1 MSATIGV
8 IQATALIA
16 AGTPTAGAWAFGLS
30 TAACGLVFTAVA
42 ALAAQLAEYARTA
55 NGIAS
60 TVLGVAFLVRAVGD
74 SSTGGHWLSWLSPIG
89 WVQQIRPF
97 AGERWWVLALPLAT
111 ATIVGA
117 AAYVVLPRRDVGVG
131 ILPPHPGPARG
142 AASLGTT
149 GALAWRLQR
158 GALLG
163 WTLAMVTA
171 GAVFGSI
178 AKGIGD
184 LLGDSQTTRDMFER
198 MGGSARLVDA
208 FLAALAGIY
217 GMLVSL
223 FGVQALLRMRAE
235 ETAGRIEPVL
245 ATRVGRLRW
254 AASHLVYVFAG
265 SAVVLLAAGAATG
278 LTHGLRDGDVGGRV
292 VDMVGAT
299 AAQLPAMWLVLAI
312 GVALFGLAPD
322 LTVATWAVALF
333 MLLAGLFGAVLG
345 APQFVLDL
353 SAFSHIPKLPGADVT
368 PTPFIVLGMLAVLTL
383 VIGLAAFRRRD
394 IG

>member
-1 MSATIGV
+1 
-8 IQATALIA
+8 
-16 AGTPTAGAWAFGLS
+16 
-30 TAACGLVFTAVA
+30 
-42 ALAAQLAEYARTA
+42 
-55 NGIAS
+55 
-60 TVLGVAFLVRAVGD
+60 
-74 SSTGGHWLSWLSPIG
+74 
-89 WVQQIRPF
+89 
-97 AGERWWVLALPLAT
+97 
-111 ATIVGA
+111 
-117 AAYVVLPRRDVGVG
+117 
-131 ILPPHPGPARG
+131 
-142 AASLGTT
+142 
-149 GALAWRLQR
+149 
-158 GALLG
+158 
-163 WTLAMVTA
+163 MVTA

-198 MGGSARLVDA
+198 MGGSAKLVDA

-245 ATRVGRLRW
+245 ATHVGRLRW
-254 AASHLVYVFAG
+254 AASHLVYVFIG

-299 AAQLPAMWLVLAI
+299 VAQLPAVWLVLAI
-312 GVALFGLAPD
+312 GVALFGLAPH

-333 MLLAGLFGAVLG
+333 MLMAGLFGAVLG

-368 PTPFIVLGMLAVLTL
+368 PTPFTVLGMLAIVTL

-394 IG
+394 VG